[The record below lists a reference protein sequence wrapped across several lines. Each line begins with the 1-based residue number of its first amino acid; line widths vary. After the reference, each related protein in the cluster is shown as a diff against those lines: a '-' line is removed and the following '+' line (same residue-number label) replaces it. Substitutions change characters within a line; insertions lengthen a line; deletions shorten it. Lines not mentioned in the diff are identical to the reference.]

1 MTNEIPRDGAL
12 IRKVLNTRVVMYV
25 ELFTKLLYTLSLHVP
40 QHSTAQPLTS
50 RHADP
55 LCAPQLVFLS
65 LPLASQ
71 HIGV

>member
-1 MTNEIPRDGAL
+1 MH
-12 IRKVLNTRVVMYV
+12 V
-25 ELFTKLLYTLSLHVP
+25 ELFTKLLYTLSLHAPTAQHSRYILSLHAP